1 VTDGG
6 VKQRDYSDGEE
17 KKNGMGRIHLIT
29 NDELQMANQ
38 CRNLGERGRLAR
50 SFRRPR
56 RKGFQGVTRGA
67 PAHGRAS
74 CDTAGE
80 GARAPPVAHS
90 FERHSS
96 TSPRIKTMVR
106 EFALT
111 CSHLMTS
118 RFRFG
123 FLALTW
129 LVTSNHASA
138 DRASTRSEHTNR
150 LAHEKSP
157 YLLQHA
163 HNPVDWYPWGEEAFA
178 KARRENKP
186 IFLSVGYS
194 TCHWCHVMAHES
206 FENEDVAAVMNRE
219 FVNIKVDR
227 EERPDVDRVYMTF
240 VQATTGSGGWPMSVW
255 LTPDL
260 KPFVGG
266 TYFPPEERYG
276 QPAFKKVLE
285 RIATAWKED
294 HDKIVEQGSKIVEA
308 LRGSQSAA
316 PAEGTIDSS
325 VADAAYRQLDRSYDP
340 KEGGFGTAPK
350 FPRPVT
356 LNFLTRFYAREAG
369 HASGLP
375 SANNASGTHAL
386 PSQALETALF
396 TLRKMAAG
404 GMHDHI
410 GGGFHRYSV
419 DRYWHVPHFEKML
432 YDQAQ
437 LAAAYLD
444 AFQITRDKQ
453 YESVARD
460 ILDYVARDMTS
471 KEGGFFSAED
481 ADSPV
486 FGIDAPNHKTAEGAF
501 YIWTKKEINDA
512 LGNSA
517 DVFDFHYGVQ
527 AHGNAPEGSDPHDEF
542 RGKNI
547 LIERHTIAETAERFK
562 KSEEEIGK
570 VLAESR
576 DKLFA
581 IRAKR
586 PRPHLD
592 DKIIAA
598 WNGLMISA
606 FARAAQVLDDARY
619 LEVATRAAKFMRTK
633 LYDSSHKILYRSYRE
648 GRSNIEGFADDYATV
663 IQGLLDLYQAS
674 FHIECLKL
682 ARQLQETQDR
692 LFFDEQNGG
701 YFSNSGRD
709 KNVFVRI
716 KDDNDGAEP
725 AASSIAALNLLRL
738 SQIYN
743 DPKMAERAKKTIDAF
758 ATILLQFPSGMP
770 QMLVALETSLGK
782 PRQIVIAGK
791 KDSPETEALLKEV
804 HRHFLPNT
812 IVILADASEGQKY
825 LGENNE
831 AIRAMSL
838 VEGKPAAY
846 VCENFTCKAP
856 VTDPKQLSDLL
867 KL

>member
-1 VTDGG
+1 
-6 VKQRDYSDGEE
+6 
-17 KKNGMGRIHLIT
+17 MIT
-29 NDELQMANQ
+29 
-38 CRNLGERGRLAR
+38 
-50 SFRRPR
+50 
-56 RKGFQGVTRGA
+56 
-67 PAHGRAS
+67 
-74 CDTAGE
+74 
-80 GARAPPVAHS
+80 
-90 FERHSS
+90 
-96 TSPRIKTMVR
+96 
-106 EFALT
+106 
-111 CSHLMTS
+111 

-123 FLALTW
+123 FLALVW
-129 LVTSNHASA
+129 LVTANHNDAGPTPLDARRAESA
-138 DRASTRSEHTNR
+138 ATKMSEHTNR

-206 FENEDVAAVMNRE
+206 FENEEVAAIMNRE

-266 TYFPPEERYG
+266 TYFPPDERYG

-294 HDKIVEQGSKIVEA
+294 HDKIVEQGNKIVEA

-325 VADAAYRQLDRSYDP
+325 VAQAAYRQLDRSYDP
-340 KEGGFGTAPK
+340 KEGGFGNAPK

-356 LNFLTRFYAREAG
+356 LNFLTRFYGRDPKSD
-369 HASGLP
+369 SGK
-375 SANNASGTHAL
+375 HAL
-386 PSQALETALF
+386 DVTLF

-437 LAAAYLD
+437 LANAYLD
-444 AFQITRDKQ
+444 AFQITNDQQ

-486 FGIDAPNHKTAEGAF
+486 LETDAASHKTAEGAF
-501 YIWTKKEINDA
+501 YVWTKKEIDNA
-512 LGNSA
+512 LGDLA
-517 DVFDFHYGVQ
+517 EVFDFHYGVQ

-547 LIERHTIAETAERFK
+547 LTGRHTIAKSAEHSRTTGILPMGPVCGAWPADRK
-562 KSEEEIGK
+562 PEDA
-570 VLAESR
+570 VRRLLTESR
-576 DKLFA
+576 AKLLA
-581 IRAKR
+581 IRAQR

-592 DKIIAA
+592 DKIISS

-606 FARAAQVLDDARY
+606 FARAAQVLDDQRY
-619 LEVATRAAKFMRTK
+619 FEVAIRAANFVRAK
-633 LYDSSHKILYRSYRE
+633 LYDSSRRILYRSYRE
-648 GRSNIEGFADDYATV
+648 GRSNIEGFADDYSLA
-663 IQGLLDLYQAS
+663 IQSLLDLYEAS
-674 FHIECLKL
+674 L
-682 ARQLQETQDR
+682 D
-692 LFFDEQNGG
+692 
-701 YFSNSGRD
+701 
-709 KNVFVRI
+709 
-716 KDDNDGAEP
+716 
-725 AASSIAALNLLRL
+725 
-738 SQIYN
+738 
-743 DPKMAERAKKTIDAF
+743 
-758 ATILLQFPSGMP
+758 
-770 QMLVALETSLGK
+770 
-782 PRQIVIAGK
+782 
-791 KDSPETEALLKEV
+791 
-804 HRHFLPNT
+804 
-812 IVILADASEGQKY
+812 
-825 LGENNE
+825 
-831 AIRAMSL
+831 
-838 VEGKPAAY
+838 VEY
-846 VCENFTCKAP
+846 
-856 VTDPKQLSDLL
+856 
-867 KL
+867 

>member
-1 VTDGG
+1 M
-6 VKQRDYSDGEE
+6 K
-17 KKNGMGRIHLIT
+17 
-29 NDELQMANQ
+29 
-38 CRNLGERGRLAR
+38 
-50 SFRRPR
+50 
-56 RKGFQGVTRGA
+56 
-67 PAHGRAS
+67 
-74 CDTAGE
+74 
-80 GARAPPVAHS
+80 
-90 FERHSS
+90 
-96 TSPRIKTMVR
+96 
-106 EFALT
+106 
-111 CSHLMTS
+111 S

-129 LVTSNHASA
+129 LVTSGENVVEHTHA
-138 DRASTRSEHTNR
+138 RSEHTNR

-163 HNPVDWYPWGEEAFA
+163 RNPVDWYPWGEEAFA
-178 KARRENKP
+178 KARQENKP

-206 FENEDVAAVMNRE
+206 FEDEGVAAIMNRE

-276 QPAFKKVLE
+276 QPAFTKVLE

-294 HDKIVEQGSKIVEA
+294 HDKIVGQGSKIVEA
-308 LRGSQSAA
+308 LRESQSAA
-316 PAEGTIDSS
+316 PSEGKIDGS
-325 VADAAYRQLDRSYDP
+325 VADAAYRQIDGSYDP
-340 KEGGFGTAPK
+340 KEGGFGSAPK

-356 LNFLTRFYAREAG
+356 LNFLTRFYARDPRSD
-369 HASGLP
+369 SGK
-375 SANNASGTHAL
+375 HAL
-386 PSQALETALF
+386 DMALF

-437 LAAAYLD
+437 LAVAYLD
-444 AFQITRDKQ
+444 AFQITKDKQ

-486 FGIDAPNHKTAEGAF
+486 VGIDDPSHKTAEGAF
-501 YIWTKKEINDA
+501 YVWTKKEIDDA
-512 LGNSA
+512 LGDSA
-517 DVFDFHYGVQ
+517 EFFDFHYGVQ

-542 RGKNI
+542 RAKNI
-547 LIERHTIAETAERFK
+547 LIERHTIADTARHFK
-562 KSEEEIGK
+562 KSEGEIAR
-570 VLAESR
+570 VLTQSR
-576 DKLFA
+576 EKLFG
-581 IRAKR
+581 IRAQR

-592 DKIIAA
+592 DKVISA

-606 FARAAQVLDDARY
+606 YARAAQVIDEPRY
-619 LEVATRAAKFMRTK
+619 LEIATRSANFVRTK
-633 LYDSSHKILYRSYRE
+633 LYDPSHKILYRSYRE
-648 GRSNIEGFADDYATV
+648 GRSNIEGFADDYAMV
-663 IQGLLDLYQAS
+663 IQGLLDLYEAS
-674 FHIECLKL
+674 FDVECLKF
-682 ARQLQETQDR
+682 ANQLQEIQDR
-692 LFFDEQNGG
+692 LFFDEKNGG

-709 KNVFVRI
+709 ESVFVRM

-738 SQIYN
+738 SQIYD
-743 DPKMAERAKKTIDAF
+743 DPKLAECAKKTIDAF

-770 QMLVALETSLGK
+770 QMLVAVENSLGK

-791 KDSPETEALLKEV
+791 KDLSETKALLKEV

-812 IVILADASEGQKY
+812 IVILADANEGQKY
-825 LGENNE
+825 LDERNE
-831 AIRAMSL
+831 AVRAMSL
-838 VEGKPAAY
+838 VEGKPAVY

-856 VTDPKQLSDLL
+856 VTDLKQLSDLL

>member
-1 VTDGG
+1 
-6 VKQRDYSDGEE
+6 
-17 KKNGMGRIHLIT
+17 
-29 NDELQMANQ
+29 
-38 CRNLGERGRLAR
+38 
-50 SFRRPR
+50 
-56 RKGFQGVTRGA
+56 
-67 PAHGRAS
+67 
-74 CDTAGE
+74 
-80 GARAPPVAHS
+80 
-90 FERHSS
+90 
-96 TSPRIKTMVR
+96 
-106 EFALT
+106 
-111 CSHLMTS
+111 MTT

-129 LVTSNHASA
+129 LVTSSDTSA
-138 DRASTRSEHTNR
+138 QPRPSHSEHTNR

-206 FENEDVAAVMNRE
+206 FESEEVTAIMNRE

-240 VQATTGSGGWPMSVW
+240 VQATTGGGGWPMSVW

-276 QPAFKKVLE
+276 QPGFKKVLE
-285 RIATAWKED
+285 RIATAWKEN
-294 HDKIVEQGSKIVEA
+294 HDNIVEQGGKIVAA
-308 LRGSQSAA
+308 LQESQSAA
-316 PAEGTIDSS
+316 KGEAQID
-325 VADAAYRQLDRSYDP
+325 AATLEAAYRQIDRSYDP
-340 KEGGFGTAPK
+340 KEGGFGNAPK

-356 LNFLTRFYAREAG
+356 FNFLTRFYARDPKSD
-369 HASGLP
+369 SGK
-375 SANNASGTHAL
+375 
-386 PSQALETALF
+386 QALEMALL

-437 LAAAYLD
+437 LAVAYLD
-444 AFQITRDKQ
+444 AYQILGDPHLNPQVGIATGEERREADAKAPVRVEF
-453 YESVARD
+453 ESVARD

-486 FGIDAPNHKTAEGAF
+486 VAGIGLSAVASAKVDDPGHGKTAEGAF
-501 YIWTKKEINDA
+501 YIWTKKEIDAA
-512 LGNSA
+512 LGDA
-517 DVFDFHYGVQ
+517 AEIFDFHYGVQ

-547 LIERHTIAETAERFK
+547 LIERHTIAETAQRFK
-562 KSEEEIGK
+562 KNEEEIAK
-570 VLAESR
+570 FLAQSR
-576 DKLFA
+576 EKLLA

-606 FARAAQVLDDARY
+606 FARAAQVLDNPRY
-619 LEVATRAAKFMRTK
+619 LEIAMRGARFLRANLYEEKSK
-633 LYDSSHKILYRSYRE
+633 LLYRNYRE
-648 GRSNIEGFADDYATV
+648 GRSAIEGFADDYAFV
-663 IQGLLDLYQAS
+663 VQALLDLYEVS
-674 FHIECLKL
+674 FDIEWLKF
-682 ARQLQETQDR
+682 AIELQETQDR
-692 LFFDEQNGG
+692 LFFDEENGG
-701 YFSNSGRD
+701 YFSTSGKD
-709 KNVFVRI
+709 QNVFLRM

-738 SQIYN
+738 SQFR
-743 DPKMAERAKKTIDAF
+743 DDKRMVERARKTIDAF
-758 ATILLQFPSGMP
+758 ATTLSHFPSAMP
-770 QMLVALETSLGK
+770 QMLVALDFSLSK
-782 PRQIVIAGK
+782 PRQVVIAGK
-791 KDSPETEALLKEV
+791 KDTLETKALLKEV
-804 HRHFLPNT
+804 HRHFLPKT
-812 IVILADASEGQKY
+812 ILFLADGSDGQKF
-825 LGENNE
+825 LGEKNE
-831 AIRAMSL
+831 AIRAMSI
-838 VEGKPAAY
+838 VDGKAAAY

-856 VTDPKQLSDLL
+856 VTEPKALAELLS
-867 KL
+867 K